1 MKKALIF
8 GVTGQDGSYM
18 AELLLKKKY
27 TVYGFIRKSATG
39 NTKNISDLINNKESI
54 ILIGAL
60 FIHAAKMDENY
71 TYKEKRIILKA
82 LSEISSSK
90 QEELETI
97 IDQAEKKE
105 KQSNQ
110 ILEFTKEVKKF
121 DKNVRF
127 KILEVLWKIIYSD
140 GVSDMYESSLMR
152 RISGLL
158 YLDSKLVGDLKE
170 KIKNNLNR

>member
-1 MKKALIF
+1 MISELI
-8 GVTGQDGSYM
+8 
-18 AELLLKKKY
+18 K
-27 TVYGFIRKSATG
+27 
-39 NTKNISDLINNKESI
+39 NKESI
-54 ILIGAL
+54 ILICAL

-71 TYKEKRIILKA
+71 TEKEKKIILKA
-82 LSEISSSK
+82 LSEISNGN
-90 QEELETI
+90 ENDLEII

-121 DKNVRF
+121 DKNFRL

-152 RISGLL
+152 KLGGLL
-158 YLDSKLVGDLKE
+158 YINDKELNDIKKLVSG
-170 KIKNNLNR
+170 N